1 MEHPLIGNLSDL
13 TEDQLTEK
21 ITELN
26 RKLGMAMRIGNGHL
40 CGQIRMAIEN
50 YQGAYQNKISEK
62 NKTGNSNP
70 HFDKIDIQ

>member
-26 RKLGMAMRIGNGHL
+26 RKLGMAMRIGNAHL

-50 YQGAYQNKISEK
+50 YQSAYQSKISEK